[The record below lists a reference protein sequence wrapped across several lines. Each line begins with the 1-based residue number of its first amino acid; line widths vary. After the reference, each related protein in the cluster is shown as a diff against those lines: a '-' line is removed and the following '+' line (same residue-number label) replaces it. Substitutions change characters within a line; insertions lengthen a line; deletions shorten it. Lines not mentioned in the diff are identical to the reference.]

1 MFYISWLELEKRSE
15 MEGDRQVHCRI
26 LMLLAKK
33 EVVDENQSVK
43 ASRGKN
49 ERTNTVAF
57 RPDPSK

>member
-1 MFYISWLELEKRSE
+1 LVRIREKKQKGGRSPSALQDFDALSKE
-15 MEGDRQVHCRI
+15 
-26 LMLLAKK
+26 